1 MCSKTSLG
9 AVLLMLCLVLGSV
22 MFAIR
27 QRTRDGL
34 SGLSRRRRGVVYV
47 QGSILQFAFGLQVPT
62 GIPNRMVNINVG
74 LQANY
79 MLPSNASQFHR
90 ARRCDRGADLRDTY
104 TQIEELLEQQGFSPG
119 RDCLL
124 RSICEAAGAPFAE
137 SLLEEIAR
145 VILTPSWDPSA
156 AEGIEMGEQYFRA
169 ELLGRTNG
177 SCHKEFPACNIT
189 PLQLVSD
196 FVM

>member
-47 QGSILQFAFGLQVPT
+47 QGSI
-62 GIPNRMVNINVG
+62 